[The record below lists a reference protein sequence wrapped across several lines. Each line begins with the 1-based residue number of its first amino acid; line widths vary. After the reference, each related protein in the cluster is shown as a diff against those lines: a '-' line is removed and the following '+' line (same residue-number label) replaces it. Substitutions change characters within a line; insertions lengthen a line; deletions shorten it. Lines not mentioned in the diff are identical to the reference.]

1 MSLPYPETRR
11 RMKELGLQVPMWNNQ
26 VVVAEA
32 LARGIEVSATP
43 PGKRV
48 RLAHAGRSHFWLM
61 GRSSLNTRLAGRA
74 AVQKEVFSRLL
85 RSQGFEA
92 PENAVFS
99 AGESSRAWAWA
110 EPIAPVVVK
119 PSDGLQG
126 TGVHV
131 DLSSWEEFRE
141 AFDRVAALASDV
153 LVEHF
158 APGRDHR
165 ALVVD
170 GRVVS
175 VTRRIPANVVGDG
188 VADIAELVRRKNQD
202 RGVVHKK
209 LRLDDAVERHLAR
222 QDLGL
227 DSVPEAGRQVFIRG
241 TANLHTGGDVVDATD
256 DLPAEVIS
264 FVERASTAV
273 PGLRLAGYDVL
284 LPEASDPAG
293 DFGDSAAGAEPPRP
307 TILEANH
314 NPMIS
319 GHHFPWAGSPRDA
332 AGAVLDAMFPETAP
346 ERPDGYRI
354 DPEAILGGTS
364 SRSPAC

>member
-1 MSLPYPETRR
+1 MHLPYTEVRR
-11 RMKELGLQVPMWNNQ
+11 RMEELGLKVPMWNNQ

-32 LARGIEVSATP
+32 LARGIEVSASP

-85 RSQGFEA
+85 RAQGVDA

-99 AGESSRAWAWA
+99 AGEASRAWAWA
-110 EPIAPVVVK
+110 KPIAPVVVK

-126 TGVHV
+126 RGVHV
-131 DLSSWEEFRE
+131 DLAGWEEFRE
-141 AFDRVAALASDV
+141 AFDRVAGIATGV

-170 GRVVS
+170 GRVIS
-175 VTRRIPANVVGDG
+175 VTHRIPANVVGDG
-188 VADIAELVRRKNQD
+188 VADIAELVRRKNRD

-222 QDLGL
+222 QDLRL

-256 DLPAEVIS
+256 DLPAAVIAA
-264 FVERASTAV
+264 VEEASTAV

-284 LPEASDPAG
+284 LPELSDPAVG
-293 DFGDSAAGAEPPRP
+293 VSSPQP

-346 ERPDGYRI
+346 ERPHGYRI
-354 DPEAILGGTS
+354 DEDPAG
-364 SRSPAC
+364 RHSPSG